1 MEAKIKETV
10 AIIGASHKTERYSNK
25 AQKALIGAG
34 HKVVLFNPALKEVDG
49 IKVFNHLSAIT
60 EKIDTVTLY
69 VGVVRLIPMIGGI
82 VALKPK
88 RIIANPGT
96 ECAEM
101 ADACK
106 KAGID
111 YIEACT
117 LVMIS
122 TGQY

>member
-1 MEAKIKETV
+1 MEKTKEAT
-10 AIIGASHKTERYSNK
+10 AIIGASHKPERYSNK

-49 IKVFNHLSAIT
+49 IKVFNHLTDIT
-60 EKIDTVTLY
+60 EKIETVTLY
-69 VGVVRLIPMIGGI
+69 VGPERLVPMIAGI
-82 VALKPK
+82 LALKPK
-88 RIIANPGT
+88 RVIANPGT

-101 ADACK
+101 EKACI
-106 KAGID
+106 KAKVE